1 MHPATPSRFPAG
13 AADACGC
20 LESRVYWRNKSL
32 WLNMNHAEETKELLS
47 NDHSLNEAQQPEAEA
62 QLRRD
67 GKLVQETT

>member
-1 MHPATPSRFPAG
+1 
-13 AADACGC
+13 
-20 LESRVYWRNKSL
+20 
-32 WLNMNHAEETKELLS
+32 MNHAEETKELLS